1 MSTRRIRMQ
10 QLRIRQQRQ
19 LFEEPLPALG
29 VRLPLEVKEQLRQ
42 TLVQW
47 MQVQTRKIRMEVS
60 DEQDH
65 R

>member
-1 MSTRRIRMQ
+1 MTTVRIQ
-10 QLRIRQQRQ
+10 TQRQ

-29 VRLPLEVKEQLRQ
+29 VQLEQEITDRLRQ
-42 TLVQW
+42 ILTQW
-47 MQVQTRKIRMEVS
+47 MRARVRGIRREVG

>member
-1 MSTRRIRMQ
+1 MPQ
-10 QLRIRQQRQ
+10 VRIRQQRQ

-29 VRLPLEVKEQLRQ
+29 VHLSLEVKEQLRQ
-42 TLVQW
+42 ILAQW
-47 MQVQTRKIRMEVS
+47 MQVQARTIRMEVS

>member
-1 MSTRRIRMQ
+1 MQ

-42 TLVQW
+42 TLAQW
-47 MQVQTRKIRMEVS
+47 MQVQTRKIREEVG

>member
-1 MSTRRIRMQ
+1 MSTRRIRMPQ
-10 QLRIRQQRQ
+10 VRIRQQRQ

-29 VRLPLEVKEQLRQ
+29 VHLSLEVKEQLRQ
-42 TLVQW
+42 ILAQW
-47 MQVQTRKIRMEVS
+47 MQVQARTIRMEVS

>member
-1 MSTRRIRMQ
+1 MPQ
-10 QLRIRQQRQ
+10 VRIRQQRQ
-19 LFEEPLPALG
+19 LFEKPLPALG

-42 TLVQW
+42 ILAQW
-47 MQVQTRKIRMEVS
+47 MQAHARKIRVEVG

>member
-1 MSTRRIRMQ
+1 MQ

-29 VRLPLEVKEQLRQ
+29 VHLSLEVKEQLRQ
-42 TLVQW
+42 ILAQW
-47 MQVQTRKIRMEVS
+47 MQVQARTIRREVG

>member
-1 MSTRRIRMQ
+1 MSTRRIRMPQ
-10 QLRIRQQRQ
+10 VRIRQQRQ

-29 VRLPLEVKEQLRQ
+29 VHLSLEVKEQLRQ
-42 TLVQW
+42 ILAQW
-47 MQVQTRKIRMEVS
+47 MQAQARTIRMEVS

>member
-1 MSTRRIRMQ
+1 MPQVRT
-10 QLRIRQQRQ
+10 RQQRQ

-29 VRLPLEVKEQLRQ
+29 VHLSLEVKEQLRQ
-42 TLVQW
+42 ILAQW
-47 MQVQTRKIRMEVS
+47 MQVQARTIRMEVS

>member
-1 MSTRRIRMQ
+1 MSTRRIRMPQ
-10 QLRIRQQRQ
+10 VRIRQQRQ
-19 LFEEPLPALG
+19 LFEKPLPALG

-42 TLVQW
+42 ILAQW
-47 MQVQTRKIRMEVS
+47 MQVHARTIRMEVG

>member
-1 MSTRRIRMQ
+1 MPQ
-10 QLRIRQQRQ
+10 VRIRQQRQ

-29 VRLPLEVKEQLRQ
+29 VHLSLEVKEQLRQ
-42 TLVQW
+42 ILAQR
-47 MQVQTRKIRMEVS
+47 MQVQARTIRMEVS

>member
-1 MSTRRIRMQ
+1 MAQIRIK
-10 QLRIRQQRQ
+10 QQRQ

-42 TLVQW
+42 ILAQW
-47 MQVQTRKIRMEVS
+47 MQAQARTIRTEVG

-65 R
+65 C

>member
-1 MSTRRIRMQ
+1 MPQ
-10 QLRIRQQRQ
+10 VRIRQQRQ

-29 VRLPLEVKEQLRQ
+29 VHLSLEVKEQLRQ
-42 TLVQW
+42 ILAQW
-47 MQVQTRKIRMEVS
+47 MQVQTRKIREEVG